1 MTTNLTFEQ
10 VIANGA
16 TAYYMWLAEMT
27 CDEDCAKCA
36 FNDGDICYA
45 ECNDTYEQHVAERN
59 ELELLKL
66 ENKITASC
74 TELLRLANQSREREL
89 NLMDIEF

>member
-1 MTTNLTFEQ
+1 MTKTNSFEQ

-16 TAYYMWLAEMT
+16 AAYYMWLAEMT

-45 ECNDTYEQHVAERN
+45 ECNDSYADMI

-89 NLMDIEF
+89 KLMCIEETMVF